1 MPKTDAQSPD
11 FETMAGQCA
20 CSSFR
25 RASRAVTQH
34 FDEILEPSGLRSTQ
48 FVILVSVGAN
58 QPTSVSR
65 LARELVMDASTVTRN
80 LKPLEAQGL
89 VKKTSEGTRRRLS
102 LTLTAKGRKAV
113 AESQPLWELAQRSFL
128 AGLEDS
134 QWDALRGD
142 LSRAV
147 DAARA
152 ALGRR

>member
-1 MPKTDAQSPD
+1 
-11 FETMAGQCA
+11 
-20 CSSFR
+20 
-25 RASRAVTQH
+25 
-34 FDEILEPSGLRSTQ
+34 
-48 FVILVSVGAN
+48 
-58 QPTSVSR
+58 
-65 LARELVMDASTVTRN
+65 MDASTVTRN